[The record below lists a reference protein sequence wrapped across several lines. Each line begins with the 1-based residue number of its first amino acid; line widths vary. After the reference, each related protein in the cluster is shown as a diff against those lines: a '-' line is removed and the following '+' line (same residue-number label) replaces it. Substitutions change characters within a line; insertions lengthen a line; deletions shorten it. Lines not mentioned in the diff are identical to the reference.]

1 MENTVKKQS
10 SMTFDDF
17 TNFLSSGAV
26 VRWQNEWYLF
36 WNLSAVKEVSS
47 SGQEFQD
54 GIYSCDFISGQIFNQ
69 SFSQSIK
76 LTPQKY
82 KEILDQYQAIKGLSL
97 SHENYSFEPEWKP
110 IDKDLFRESFEKIKG
125 AMQSG
130 KVTKAVPICY
140 QNGHL
145 LGSESQ
151 VNQYKKI
158 TFLNALFDSQD
169 NLIPYGQWSENNGFL
184 GMTPELFF
192 NINDCQLSTMALAG
206 TSAKETPLQ
215 DFLSDKKELL
225 EHEIVIKDITEKLKP
240 FGTCHVS
247 QTYVAELPYLNH
259 LKTDIKVQLHKDYN
273 FLELLKKMHPTSA
286 LGIYPNSD
294 YWQEFIK
301 LPNQELRNSF
311 GAPWGF
317 KIQGQILLVVGI
329 RRIEWEENNIR
340 IPAGCG
346 VISASEFE
354 REFAEIERKINS
366 VKKVFTTKN
375 RLREVFANE

>member
-1 MENTVKKQS
+1 MKKQS

-36 WNLSAVKEVSS
+36 WNLSGMKEVTA

-54 GIYSCDFISGQIFNQ
+54 GIYSCDFISGTVFNQ
-69 SFSQSIK
+69 SFSQSAK

-82 KEILDQYQAIKGLSL
+82 KEILDQYQLAKGLSL
-97 SHENYSFEPEWKP
+97 DHENYNFEPEWKP
-110 IDKDLFRESFEKIKG
+110 IDKVLFRESFEKIKE

-145 LGSESQ
+145 LGPESRI
-151 VNQYKKI
+151 NQYKKL
-158 TFLNALFDSQD
+158 TFLNALFESQD
-169 NLIPYGQWSENNGFL
+169 NLIPYGQWSENKGFL
-184 GMTPELFF
+184 GITPELFF
-192 NINDCQLSTMALAG
+192 NINNYQLSTMALAG
-206 TSAKETPLQ
+206 TSAKETLQQ
-215 DFLSDKKELL
+215 DFLLDKKELL
-225 EHEIVIKDITEKLKP
+225 EHEIVIKDITEKLKS
-240 FGTCHVS
+240 FGSCEVS

-259 LKTDIKVQLHKDYN
+259 LKTDIKVQLNKDYN
-273 FLELLKKMHPTSA
+273 FLELFKKMHPTSA

-301 LPNQELRNSF
+301 LPNQALRNSF

-317 KIQGQILLVVGI
+317 KLQDQILLIVGI

-346 VISASEFE
+346 VIFESEFE
-354 REFAEIERKINS
+354 KEFAEIERKINS
-366 VKKVFTTKN
+366 VKKVFMTKK
-375 RLREVFANE
+375 RIREVFVNE